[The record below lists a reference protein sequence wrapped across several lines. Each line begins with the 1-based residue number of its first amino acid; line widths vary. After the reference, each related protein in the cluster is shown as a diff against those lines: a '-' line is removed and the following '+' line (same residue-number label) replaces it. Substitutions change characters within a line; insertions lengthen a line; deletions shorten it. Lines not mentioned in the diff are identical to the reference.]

1 MTYSKAGKR
10 ERWSYS
16 KTSKREMTYSK
27 TGKREM
33 TYSKSSNSGQLIVID
48 STARVRARAREAM
61 RYVPMWSVHE

>member
-1 MTYSKAGKR
+1 MT
-10 ERWSYS
+10 YS

-48 STARVRARAREAM
+48 STARESESERGNEVRA
-61 RYVPMWSVHE
+61 YVECI